1 MPIQVQSDL
10 PGRERL
16 PGKPVHR
23 DDPVLPRSRAMKR
36 VAAVKRKPL
45 VKSRLAMVA
54 KSERVKKARRLPSD
68 ETVFYS
74 NIWSPPETT
83 RDVPVAKKPKQLV
96 DISQVAHVLT
106 TIDYKSGYEGPG
118 KTEYFNIWAS
128 LESQQKALE
137 SQPNN
142 IDENVIVM
150 SKTQLNAASNLS
162 TPISEHS
169 SEACSS
175 VLTSSALSLG
185 PLRMD
190 ADTLQRELS
199 ADDFSNV
206 MSAPVSAPVYK
217 KQNVVFSTVLARD
230 DEVDMSWNSQFLLGL
245 HEPVRHALYV
255 IDRFLERSR
264 DLTSPMNWNVGEF
277 FSWFKLHFVEFV
289 RNQHDVKTKVLLPL
303 VVIKFVEKRDIVA
316 LYQAIFALVDVIV
329 GQEDDMVL
337 SAASSADSWQTRL
350 GLLQDDIRRLNH
362 LLFNVLALEEE
373 AFKPAIELAF
383 SESAFQRY
391 VMPRIFRATK
401 PKRVMV
407 PWIVERSRIWGGTKV
422 AKAYKDDLPFT
433 ARFLYDH
440 VWHPYFDSHIAS
452 AMKHLGDAGEGK
464 AADDSDESWFG
475 CSVM

>member
-1 MPIQVQSDL
+1 MPVQVRNKL
-10 PGRERL
+10 PGREHL
-16 PGKPVHR
+16 PEKPMHQ
-23 DDPVLPRSRAMKR
+23 DFPVLSCSLAVKP
-36 VAAVKRKPL
+36 VKRKPL

-54 KSERVKKARRLPSD
+54 NSERVKKPRRLPGD

-74 NIWSPPETT
+74 NIWSPPEST
-83 RDVPVAKKPKQLV
+83 RDVRVSKKTTQLV

-106 TIDYKSGYEGPG
+106 TIDYKSGYEVPSD
-118 KTEYFNIWAS
+118 TAFFNIWAS
-128 LESQQKALE
+128 IESIQNTKNAAM
-137 SQPNN
+137 
-142 IDENVIVM
+142 M
-150 SKTQLNAASNLS
+150 SKTQQSASNMS

-169 SEACSS
+169 SEECSS
-175 VLTSSALSLG
+175 VATSSSQLSLG

-190 ADTLQRELS
+190 ASALRRELS
-199 ADDFSNV
+199 GDDFTMV
-206 MSAPVSAPVYK
+206 MSAPVSAPQRK
-217 KQNVVFSTVLARD
+217 GENVVFSTVLTHK

-245 HEPVRHALYV
+245 HEPVRHALFV

-264 DLTSPMNWNVGEF
+264 SLKSPMNWNVGAF
-277 FSWFKLHFVEFV
+277 FIWFKMHFVEFV
-289 RNQHDVKTKVLLPL
+289 RNQHDVKTKVLLPH

-316 LYQAIFALVDVIV
+316 LYQAIFTLVDVIV
-329 GQEDDMVL
+329 EQEDGLLL
-337 SAASSADSWQTRL
+337 SAVSSADSWQARL

-383 SESAFQRY
+383 SEKAFQRY

-407 PWIVERSRIWGGTKV
+407 PWIVERSRVWGGTKV
-422 AKAYKDDLPFT
+422 AKAYKDDLSFT

-440 VWHPYFDSHIAS
+440 VWHPYFEANIAS
-452 AMKHLGDAGEGK
+452 AMKHLGNEVEGM
-464 AADDSDESWFG
+464 AANGLDESWFG